1 MDDILVF
8 VNRNMMVILAG
19 AAGGFFGLLLSYK
32 DLGKLFRMIRTSTS
46 EIAHISADEQVE
58 IIGRADSPTTLHSPI
73 TKTPCVLW
81 QVQVMERR
89 SSGRSSR
96 WVTVYSNTSSAPFDV
111 HDSTGR
117 MRIQPSPRLELHL
130 RDDVKKSSGL
140 FTSLDE
146 QTQAALSEMGVSSK
160 GLFNMNKNMR
170 VHERFLEQGDEVY
183 VLGRTSLSQ
192 GARAMDGEN
201 HPLIVSDQSELR
213 LLGRFM
219 WRVTG
224 NVFTFLVI
232 AVLVYL
238 FVGDGWFD

>member
-58 IIGRADSPTTLHSPI
+58 IVGRADSSTILHSPI

-81 QVQVMERR
+81 QVEVMERR

-96 WVTVYSNTSSAPFDV
+96 WVTVYSNTSTEPFDV
-111 HDSTGR
+111 YDNTGR
-117 MRIQPSPRLELHL
+117 MRIHPSHRLELLL

-140 FTSLDE
+140 FSSLDE

-160 GLFNMNKNMR
+160 GLMNFNKNMR
-170 VHERFLEQGDEVY
+170 VHERFIEQGDQVY

-192 GARAMDGEN
+192 GARVMDWEN
-201 HPLIVSDQSELR
+201 HPLIVSDHSELS
-213 LLGRFM
+213 LLGRFL
-219 WRVTG
+219 WRVIA
-224 NVFTFLVI
+224 NVFIFMVI

-238 FVGDGWFD
+238 YFIDG